1 MFLSSILRKADLS
14 VLCVLFERED
24 KMQKHKNKLL
34 VTAAASL
41 AFSAL
46 AGAASAETLI
56 VASPQVPEGF
66 DGDALKTHTLGVSL

>member
-1 MFLSSILRKADLS
+1 MR
-14 VLCVLFERED
+14 
-24 KMQKHKNKLL
+24 KHKNKFL
-34 VTAAASL
+34 VSAAASL

-66 DGDALKTHTLGVSL
+66 DGDALRPHSECSCTDL